1 MLFCV
6 VCSSCL
12 LFTSL
17 INRHQV
23 SAHTSPPLKGH
34 PWSSHLKYVC
44 APVHCLSPPIQCQL
58 LEGWGFVFL
67 TVPSRKLNW
76 CWAHSKS
83 SGNTCGRRKGKKEK
97 GGRKKLRRVK
107 SVSWGAYSKGAIPQP
122 TQLCCSVN
130 SNSLWLAAYGQKICI
145 ANRLWAAS
153 SLWGCM
159 LIWFLCGFSP
169 EIPCWWVTYVNTT
182 AIT

>member
-1 MLFCV
+1 MEKLRSQGSVTPQVSPAGRRALEAVSTTTSYDTYISPVMIPNPKECDIVIGVVCKNSQDVFYPFALTHRIPTALLFFLFFRCAGLLATSGPLHMLFCV

-44 APVHCLSPPIQCQL
+44 APVHCLSPPIQCHL

-67 TVPSRKLNW
+67 TVPSRKLN
-76 CWAHSKS
+76 
-83 SGNTCGRRKGKKEK
+83 
-97 GGRKKLRRVK
+97 
-107 SVSWGAYSKGAIPQP
+107 
-122 TQLCCSVN
+122 
-130 SNSLWLAAYGQKICI
+130 
-145 ANRLWAAS
+145 
-153 SLWGCM
+153 
-159 LIWFLCGFSP
+159 
-169 EIPCWWVTYVNTT
+169 
-182 AIT
+182 